1 VRQIVQLW
9 IATVANQ
16 SLFLGQ
22 LHNAAE
28 SIHRFGQV
36 FWSLRVFLYHKSRIT
51 SLSRHIHV
59 IENELVTSHVF
70 LLIFASEALDEPS
83 EQELDEVKIL
93 WFNFI

>member
-1 VRQIVQLW
+1 MRQIVQLW

-36 FWSLRVFLYHKSRIT
+36 FWSLRVFLYQKSRIT

-59 IENELVTSHVF
+59 VENELVTSHVF
-70 LLIFASEALDEPS
+70 LLIFASEALNEPS